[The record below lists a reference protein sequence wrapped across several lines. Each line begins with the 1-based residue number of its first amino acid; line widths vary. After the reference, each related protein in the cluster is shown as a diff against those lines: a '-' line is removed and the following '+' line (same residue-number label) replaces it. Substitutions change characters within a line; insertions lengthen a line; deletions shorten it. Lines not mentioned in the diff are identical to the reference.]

1 MDDQLS
7 SGGVWGA
14 ISVAVVSVV
23 GWWSERDKR
32 KASDEATLRAFA
44 RAKEAEQQAVALQN
58 RVAELQTQVAEMTGT
73 LTVMAGE
80 VHDLSKLI
88 AAGVEPEKIVAFF
101 AKTNLAQLDSEAG
114 PLL

>member
-1 MDDQLS
+1 MNETWS
-7 SGGVWGA
+7 A
-14 ISVAVVSVV
+14 IGLAIVSVV

-44 RAKEAEQQAVALQN
+44 RAKEAEKHAVALQN
-58 RVAELQTQVAEMTGT
+58 RVAELQTRVAEMTGT

-88 AAGVEPEKIVAFF
+88 AAGVEPEKIAAFF
-101 AKTNLAQLDSEAG
+101 ATTTVAQLDSRPGE
-114 PLL
+114 L

>member
-1 MDDQLS
+1 MDGNLIPG
-7 SGGVWGA
+7 GGVWSA
-14 ISVAVVSVV
+14 IGVAVVTLV

-32 KASDEATLRAFA
+32 IAGDKATLRAFA
-44 RAKEAEQQAVALQN
+44 RAEEAEKRAAALQN

-114 PLL
+114 PL